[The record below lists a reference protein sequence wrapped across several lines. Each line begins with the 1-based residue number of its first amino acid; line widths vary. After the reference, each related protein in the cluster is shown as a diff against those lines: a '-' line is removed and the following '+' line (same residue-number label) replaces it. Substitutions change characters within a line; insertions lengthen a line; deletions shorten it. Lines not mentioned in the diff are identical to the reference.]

1 MQKMENTILAAQEL
15 AEQFKWSVFPV
26 NPKTKTPF
34 FTGWQQLASTD
45 PRRVKEVFNG
55 LPYASIGV
63 RTGIVSNLL
72 VFDLD
77 ERAGY
82 SGIASF
88 EKAGFSRPDTVTVR
102 TPSGGLHFYF
112 RADGTIVKNSVSALA
127 KGVDVRGEGGYIIC
141 PPSQTVFGS
150 YVWESE
156 RETVLA
162 GPRALPQRFVEALGK
177 KPRNTSRF
185 QNKSGV
191 QERLMTTIPEGTRD
205 MEMTRRCGFLLKKY
219 SAADALQMLLIINAN
234 CCEPPLEERQILKIF
249 ASIRGREGK

>member
-1 MQKMENTILAAQEL
+1 MKIEDTILAAQEL

-34 FTGWQQLASTD
+34 FKGWQQLASTD
-45 PRRVKEVFNG
+45 PRRVKEIFEG

-63 RTGIVSNLL
+63 QTGTVSNLI
-72 VFDLD
+72 VIDLD
-77 ERAGY
+77 ERADY

-88 EKAGFSRPDTVTVR
+88 KKAGFSHPDTVTAR
-102 TPSGGLHFYF
+102 TPSRGLHFYF

-141 PPSQTVFGS
+141 PPSQTVFGP

-162 GPRALPQRFVEALGK
+162 GPRALPQKLAEAFAK

-191 QERLMTTIPEGTRD
+191 QGRLMTTIPEGTRD
-205 MEMTRRCGFLLKKY
+205 MELTRRCGFLLKKY
-219 SAADALQMLLIINAN
+219 SAADTLNMLLIINAK
-234 CCEPPLEERQILKIF
+234 CCEPPLEERQILKIV